1 LSIIPDQSSI
11 FKIKTGCIEYF
22 VVIKPTRDMK
32 ASTCFILILAI
43 FSGCSRCQNNDLAA
57 DKAALQKTKAAFA
70 SAFAHSDV
78 KALVALH
85 HPDIVKYFGGS
96 NVITGRAELAKGLTA
111 MFKTSRMELIQNQV
125 ESTAFNGNTIIETC
139 IFAFRAT
146 PLNGGK
152 PSIGRGRSMT
162 VFIRYKD
169 SPYGWV
175 SIREMAQ
182 AAPEVAK

>member
-1 LSIIPDQSSI
+1 MKTSRYLI
-11 FKIKTGCIEYF
+11 FI
-22 VVIKPTRDMK
+22 
-32 ASTCFILILAI
+32 ALI
-43 FSGCSRCQNNDLAA
+43 FCGCSSAPQNDNLAA
-57 DKAALQKTKAAFA
+57 DKIALEKTKAAFVT
-70 SAFAHSDV
+70 AFAHSDV

-96 NVITGRAELAKGLTA
+96 NVVTGRAELAKGLTA
-111 MFKTSRMELIQNQV
+111 MFRTSKMELIQNQV

-146 PLNGGK
+146 PVNGGK
-152 PSIGRGRSMT
+152 STIGRGRSMT
-162 VFIRYKD
+162 VFVRYKD

-182 AAPEVAK
+182 AAPDDQK